1 MAKRITPKIGSTTT
15 PKNVP
20 VLTDKVP
27 PGPGS
32 YKRAGLSTFHKAEM
46 AVRDAERRE
55 KQENKDSNKKRSS
68 SGHSRSGRG
77 GGYVDLGPQS
87 GWRKGR
93 RKYGIRIEPKL

>member
-1 MAKRITPKIGSTTT
+1 MTKSFTPKIGSTPTT
-15 PKNVP
+15 KDVP
-20 VLTDKVP
+20 VLTDKVSSK
-27 PGPGS
+27 GKS

-46 AVRDAERRE
+46 AVRDAEKRE